1 MTDLEE
7 GSRPVDHLQ
16 VVALTPADLD
26 EVSRLHVLA
35 FPESE
40 LGRQGL
46 EGVRRSYLWQ
56 FEGPHDLTAIGAR
69 SDGELVGF
77 LFGGVFRGSTIGF
90 VKREW
95 RFLLRQAIRHPSAL
109 WHRERISR
117 LFLALRLLLR
127 RTKGPGPE
135 DPAAVAPRSF
145 GVLAIAVDPTAQG
158 SGIGQAIMADAEA
171 SARADGYAQMHLT
184 VHPSNDQAVRFYEK
198 SGWVRSASDGEAWTG
213 QMVKVLSADPT

>member
-1 MTDLEE
+1 M
-7 GSRPVDHLQ
+7 PADHLQ
-16 VVALTPADLD
+16 LVQLTPADLD
-26 EVSRLHVLA
+26 DVARLHVLA
-35 FPESE
+35 FPDSE

-69 SDGELVGF
+69 EDGQLVGF

-95 RFLLRQAIRHPSAL
+95 RFLLVQALRHPSAL
-109 WHRERISR
+109 FHKERLSR

-127 RTKGPGPE
+127 RTEEPAPE

-145 GVLAIAVDPTAQG
+145 GVLGIAVDPRQQG
-158 SGIGQAIMADAEA
+158 SGVGQAIIAEA
-171 SARADGYAQMHLT
+171 EVQAVAQGFEQMHLT
-184 VHPSNDQAVRFYEK
+184 VHPDNDQAVRFYERG
-198 SGWVRSASDGEAWTG
+198 GWTRSSPDGELWAG
-213 QMVKVLSADPT
+213 QMIKRIPAGV